1 MLPPAK
7 RTRAP
12 KGQNRP
18 TCDRKPL
25 QRRLHAWRDKA
36 HQLDSLRA
44 VRPPSFIC
52 DDKSII
58 KLSTIRP
65 DKVTC
70 PLDLVRALDET
81 EDWQAEWAE
90 QVFSVIR
97 EFDMDISNHD
107 EDDEL
112 IGDADDEAEVSEEAD
127 GLNETQDDDEEEIV
141 IPRKRARVSKIPSR
155 VPVLVSVTNLS
166 TQRKKRTK

>member
-1 MLPPAK
+1 
-7 RTRAP
+7 
-12 KGQNRP
+12 
-18 TCDRKPL
+18 
-25 QRRLHAWRDKA
+25 
-36 HQLDSLRA
+36 
-44 VRPPSFIC
+44 
-52 DDKSII
+52 
-58 KLSTIRP
+58 
-65 DKVTC
+65 
-70 PLDLVRALDET
+70 VRALDET

>member
-1 MLPPAK
+1 MLPLAK

-25 QRRLHAWRDKA
+25 QHRLHAWRNKA

-44 VRPPSFIC
+44 VRPPTFIC

-97 EFDMDISNHD
+97 EFDLEVSIP
-107 EDDEL
+107 DEL
-112 IGDADDEAEVSEEAD
+112 IGDADDEEEVSEEAD
-127 GLNETQDDDEEEIV
+127 GLNKTEDDDDEEIV

-155 VPVLVSVTNLS
+155 VPILVSVINLP